1 MGTPPPPRSP
11 RRSPR
16 SCPRRARRGCSM
28 GSRRA
33 RRSASRRTS
42 CSSGALREPHPPR
55 VLPRP
60 RRAGLVPTTETAQ
73 RLRTFGCARASHVI
87 GVATRHTHATLL
99 REIKSNPLASQVVRR
114 GEGAP
119 RRAHPP
125 KGRPRPRPHLR
136 REPRRRRDRGRREQP
151 VHHPVRRRGSRA
163 SRGVAS
169 EERGKKKWNSPSAA
183 LRRPLA
189 PRRVPRRARGH
200 RAPHRGSARGRIA
213 VARRGGI
220 VRPRPRPRRELRRV
234 RPTKRAFCRSSS
246 SDSGSR
252 AAAAQETRPHLGFVE
267 AFVLGAA
274 AKAFAIA
281 LATPVTRA
289 AVIARA
295 AERGRAARTVDSGT
309 NVNTRRE
316 ETRRRRPVD
325 ATRGG
330 DDEDVGEGSG
340 ASGGLGEDGDG
351 APRGE
356 GEDRSEEDAS
366 DPSDPSS
373 ASFSFAAR
381 VRLWS
386 EAVSRATRE
395 GGVGSLWAGAGG
407 ARFARSAFAAAVM
420 FAVRER
426 LDAAVGGGGGG

>member
-1 MGTPPPPRSP
+1 MKSNQILLLLRWFAAAKARLAARIRRREGRARALTFAESLAAGAIAGVVNNLCTIPFDVVEAERRAASRRKMENKKNGTAPPPPSAALSRLAASLAD
-11 RRSPR
+11 RADI
-16 SCPRRARRGCSM
+16 ARRIA
-28 GSRRA
+28 A
-33 RRSASRRTS
+33 R
-42 CSSGALREPHPPR
+42 
-55 VLPRP
+55 
-60 RRAGLVPTTETAQ
+60 
-73 RLRTFGCARASHVI
+73 
-87 GVATRHTHATLL
+87 
-99 REIKSNPLASQVVRR
+99 
-114 GEGAP
+114 
-119 RRAHPP
+119 
-125 KGRPRPRPHLR
+125 
-136 REPRRRRDRGRREQP
+136 
-151 VHHPVRRRGSRA
+151 
-163 SRGVAS
+163 RGVAS
-169 EERGKKKWNSPSAA
+169 LWRGAGASCVLVLGPAA
-183 LRRPLA
+183 NFAAFDRL
-189 PRRVPRRARGH
+189 
-200 RAPHRGSARGRIA
+200 
-213 VARRGGI
+213 
-220 VRPRPRPRRELRRV
+220 
-234 RPTKRAFCRSSS
+234 KRACLSLASS
-246 SDSGSR
+246 SDGESR
-252 AAAAQETRPHLGFVE
+252 AAAAPRATRSHLGFVE

-340 ASGGLGEDGDG
+340 ASGVVGEDGDG

>member
-1 MGTPPPPRSP
+1 MKSNQILLLLRWFAAAKARLAARIRRREGRARALTFAESLAAGAIAGVVNNLCTIPFDVVEAERRAASRRKMENKKNGTAPPPPSAALSRLAASLAD
-11 RRSPR
+11 RADI
-16 SCPRRARRGCSM
+16 ARRIA
-28 GSRRA
+28 A
-33 RRSASRRTS
+33 R
-42 CSSGALREPHPPR
+42 
-55 VLPRP
+55 
-60 RRAGLVPTTETAQ
+60 
-73 RLRTFGCARASHVI
+73 
-87 GVATRHTHATLL
+87 
-99 REIKSNPLASQVVRR
+99 
-114 GEGAP
+114 
-119 RRAHPP
+119 
-125 KGRPRPRPHLR
+125 
-136 REPRRRRDRGRREQP
+136 
-151 VHHPVRRRGSRA
+151 
-163 SRGVAS
+163 RGVAS
-169 EERGKKKWNSPSAA
+169 LWRGAGASCVLVLGPAA
-183 LRRPLA
+183 NFAAFDRL
-189 PRRVPRRARGH
+189 
-200 RAPHRGSARGRIA
+200 
-213 VARRGGI
+213 
-220 VRPRPRPRRELRRV
+220 
-234 RPTKRAFCRSSS
+234 KRAFLSLASS
-246 SDSGSR
+246 SDGGSR
-252 AAAAQETRPHLGFVE
+252 AAAAQETRSHLGFVE

-295 AERGRAARTVDSGT
+295 AERGRAARTVGGERRSATTRNVT
-309 NVNTRRE
+309 NASRE

-325 ATRGG
+325 
-330 DDEDVGEGSG
+330 DDDADEGSG
-340 ASGGLGEDGDG
+340 ASGGVGEDGDG